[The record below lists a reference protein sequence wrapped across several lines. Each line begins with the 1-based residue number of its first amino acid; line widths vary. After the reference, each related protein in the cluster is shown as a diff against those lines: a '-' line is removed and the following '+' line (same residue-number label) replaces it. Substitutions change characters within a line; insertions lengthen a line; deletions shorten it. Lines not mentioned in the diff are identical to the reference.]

1 MTVSLRM
8 ARWSNNQKTHWV
20 WCIPHHTLWVRR
32 RGEEYALQNL
42 VLIWLKEQA
51 FVLLLLLGTGFDVF
65 WLYRMR
71 QRLRMKWYAIII
83 VSVLHT
89 VIGVMSVKVFAF
101 LESGDIGNM
110 SLFGGVFFMPVA
122 YWVGAKLTKRPY
134 RSVCDVFTPCMIFT
148 VMCARVNCII
158 SGCCT
163 GLRIPGTQM
172 RFPTRETE
180 LIYYVVML
188 LLLIPRVKKDERPG
202 SIYPLYMASY
212 GAFRFIDEFFRMSS
226 TGMLF
231 HLSHVWAAIAFAAGL
246 SIYIEIK
253 SRNQKRKRVFK
264 K

>member
-1 MTVSLRM
+1 MMAWLQTNSL
-8 ARWSNNQKTHWV
+8 
-20 WCIPHHTLWVRR
+20 
-32 RGEEYALQNL
+32 Y
-42 VLIWLKEQA
+42 
-51 FVLLLLLGTGFDVF
+51 LLLTVGTIFNVF

-71 QRLRMKWYAIII
+71 RQLQMKWYAIII
-83 VSVLHT
+83 TSVLHT

-110 SLFGGVFFMPVA
+110 SLFGGVFFMPVT
-122 YWVGAKLTKRPY
+122 YWVGAKLAKRPY

-148 VMCARVNCII
+148 LMCARFNCII
-158 SGCCT
+158 SGCCI

-172 RFPTRETE
+172 RFPTREAE

-253 SRNQKRKRVFK
+253 SRSQKRKRVFK